1 MSDPETPRKPA
12 SHAELRARLLRLYEE
27 SDRPSYK
34 AMDTAA
40 RTHGVALARAT
51 LSDLRNEKYRDRRN
65 GWDVV
70 KAVVVGCLLCRGES
84 QESVSAE
91 LERWHGWW
99 SHVSVEAGEFVN
111 RKPAAKPEPPAPEP
125 EPEPLRERPWFVRRW
140 RVVLACVSSFA
151 VGTATGAVAMTWEP
165 GPDPSLAYDLC
176 GEAVG
181 PTSRHGSLA
190 LIAETGP
197 PKKVVRDRLIQLRV
211 QLHPDHGWIAWAR
224 LEKTGDP
231 QDRLWLDWSYQDSPK
246 DHSRWRQCGAQSIS
260 AGVDTPALLVT
271 DAGGRK
277 RWFRAC
283 GQVPD
288 WHRAAIK
295 DGTFCTSWTRPST

>member
-1 MSDPETPRKPA
+1 MSAPEAPGRPA
-12 SHAELRARLLRLYEE
+12 SHAELRERLLRLYEE

-70 KAVVVGCLLCRGES
+70 KAVVVGCLLCRGET
-84 QESVSAE
+84 EETVAAE
-91 LERWHGWW
+91 LERWRGWW
-99 SHVSVEAGEFVN
+99 SHVSVESGEVVN
-111 RKPAAKPEPPAPEP
+111 RKAAARPEPPAPEP
-125 EPEPLRERPWFVRRW
+125 VRGRGWFARRW
-140 RVVLACVSSFA
+140 RVLLACVVSFVLGIA
-151 VGTATGAVAMTWEP
+151 VGVLAATWED
-165 GPDPSLAYDLC
+165 GSDPSLAYDAC
-176 GEAVG
+176 GEAVA
-181 PTSRHGSLA
+181 PTSQHGSLA

-197 PKKVVRDRLIQLRV
+197 PKKVVRDRLIQLKV
-211 QLHPDHGWIAWAR
+211 QLHPAHGWIAWAH

-231 QDRLWLDWSYQDSPK
+231 QDRLWLDWSYQESPK

-260 AGVDTPALLVT
+260 VGVDTPALLVK
-271 DAGGRK
+271 DAGGRE

-288 WHRAAIK
+288 WHRAPTAN
-295 DGTFCTSWTRPST
+295 GTFCTSWTRPRT